1 MNLLCTKRRPPS
13 IADDYATS
21 DDFRELFTEDMTALH
36 LLAYLLTGNDEKAEQ
51 CFVSGLEDSVNNNSV
66 FKEWARAW
74 TRRTIVQSAIRM
86 MSPRPD
92 HLASAIVS
100 PNDNAHLQ
108 IDQAKHAAIETVL
121 ALGVFERFVFVLSV
135 LEQYSDQDCSIFLNC
150 SREDV
155 NAARVRALQQ
165 ISEMV
170 QRNGAPEDY
179 ATTARANLADGGEAR
194 HSN

>member
-121 ALGVFERFVFVLSV
+121 ALGDFERFVFVLSV

-155 NAARVRALQQ
+155 DAARLRALQQ
-165 ISEMV
+165 ISEIQ
-170 QRNGAPEDY
+170 QRNAALEDDPRAAPQ
-179 ATTARANLADGGEAR
+179 TMSRGR
-194 HSN
+194 